1 MSPNSPYAQQPGNH
15 VVSSP
20 ITIVLI
26 FTLLIF
32 FFAGFL
38 SIYLCKCFMQNIIHS
53 LQLRNSPS
61 GNLVG
66 AAAASTTNH
75 GLDPSLIQTFP
86 TFAYSTVKD
95 FRREKYGLECAICL
109 AEFRDD
115 SMLRL
120 LTACYHVFHQDCIDL
135 WLESHKTC
143 PVCRRDLDLPE
154 KTLEKSPVLV
164 HRSNSMNDVI
174 SDNGSIL
181 EDAISIYIKEDD
193 NDNDNEQGRRERDHE
208 QGNISIKQ
216 EETWDQ
222 KLEKFTRSHSTGHSI
237 LRINKEDDKH
247 TLRLPD
253 QVIRIK
259 LLRGHHNWNNRSCI
273 PFGDYSGHRNNNGV
287 FGDQVA
293 ECSSAY
299 IDDKV

>member
-1 MSPNSPYAQQPGNH
+1 MSTNSPYAQQPGNH
-15 VVSSP
+15 VPPP
-20 ITIVLI
+20 IIIVLI
-26 FTLLIF
+26 VSLVIF
-32 FFAGFL
+32 FFAGIL
-38 SIYLCKCFMQNIIHS
+38 SIYLCRCFMESIIHS

-66 AAAASTTNH
+66 SAAAATINH

-120 LTACYHVFHQDCIDL
+120 LTVCYHVFHQECIDL

-164 HRSNSMNDVI
+164 HRSNSMNDII
-174 SDNGSIL
+174 SDNGSVL
-181 EDAISIYIKEDD
+181 EDAVSIYIKEDD
-193 NDNDNEQGRRERDHE
+193 NDNDNDQGRRERDHE

-216 EETWDQ
+216 DETWDQ
-222 KLEKFTRSHSTGHSI
+222 KLEKFTRSHSTGHSTLGI
-237 LRINKEDDKH
+237 KKEDDKH

-253 QVIRIK
+253 QVRIK
-259 LLRGHHNWNNRSCI
+259 LLRGHHNWNRSCI
-273 PFGDYSGHRNNNGV
+273 PFSDYSSHRNNNYV
-287 FGDQVA
+287 FGEIA

>member
-1 MSPNSPYAQQPGNH
+1 MSTSSPYDQQPITYPTA
-15 VVSSP
+15 P

-26 FTLLIF
+26 VTLIIF
-32 FFAGFL
+32 FLAGFI
-38 SIYLCKCFMQNIIHS
+38 SIFLCKCFIQNIIHS
-53 LQLRNSPS
+53 LQLRNNPS

-66 AAAASTTNH
+66 AAAAATTNH
-75 GLDPSLIQTFP
+75 GLDPSLIQAFP
-86 TFAYSTVKD
+86 TFAYSSVKD

-120 LTACYHVFHQDCIDL
+120 LTVCYHVFHQDCIDL

-143 PVCRRDLDLPE
+143 PVCRRDLNLPE
-154 KTLEKSPVLV
+154 NTLEKSPVLV
-164 HRSNSMNDVI
+164 HRSNSMNDII
-174 SDNGSIL
+174 SDNGSVL
-181 EDAISIYIKEDD
+181 EDAVSIYIKEDG
-193 NDNDNEQGRRERDHE
+193 NDNDKEQGRRERDHE

-237 LRINKEDDKH
+237 LPINKEDDKH

-253 QVIRIK
+253 QVRIR
-259 LLRGHHNWNNRSCI
+259 LLRGHHNWNRSCI
-273 PFGDYSGHRNNNGV
+273 PFGDYSSHRNNINGV
-287 FGDQVA
+287 FGEVA